1 MILVSLFLKR
11 IFENNQ
17 TVLLPGKE
25 RNVASSVDEDSV
37 EILSRLFDCFVTVKM
52 TGTILVM

>member
-1 MILVSLFLKR
+1 M
-11 IFENNQ
+11 
-17 TVLLPGKE
+17 LLPGKE

-37 EILSRLFDCFVTVKM
+37 EILSRLFDYFVTVKM

>member
-11 IFENNQ
+11 IFENNR

-37 EILSRLFDCFVTVKM
+37 EILSRLFDYFVTVKM